1 MMMMDRSSA
10 SASASASAIEDTAA
24 AVQKY
29 GAFVE
34 EVLKPQL
41 QSSLAQRDALTAE
54 IREYEELLAFLRD
67 EQQRQQQQQQ
77 SDGKSPLH
85 LLMDIG
91 QRFQVRAKIAD
102 PSRIIVDIGLNFH
115 VEMTL
120 PEAER
125 FVKGHLTHLEGK
137 RRTWQEKAQEVSRHV
152 NLVLEAIQ
160 KLATLQG

>member
-1 MMMMDRSSA
+1 MMASSLA
-10 SASASASAIEDTAA
+10 AATATDDTAT

-34 EVLKPQL
+34 DVLKPQL
-41 QSSLAQRDALTAE
+41 QASLAQRDALSAE

-67 EQQRQQQQQQ
+67 EQQRQQHEQAA
-77 SDGKSPLH
+77 SAADSKPSPLH
-85 LLMDIG
+85 MLMDLG
-91 QRFQVRAKIAD
+91 QRFQVRAKVAD

-125 FVKGHLTHLEGK
+125 FVTGHLTHLEGK
-137 RRTWQEKAQEVSRHV
+137 RRTWQEKAQEISRHV
-152 NLVLEAIQ
+152 TLVLEAIQ
-160 KLATLQG
+160 KLATLQQS